1 MADGAGGAPGA
12 ARIPELRLSP
22 GGVPARVTCCVPDDA
37 GAASPAR
44 ACEESA
50 PCCAAHE
57 SGPLVCAFCLE
68 ETDEGGV
75 LAPCGSCR
83 GTLACVHADCL
94 RHDLQARAA
103 LCGTVWRCVQHAHAL
118 LCFLVVTR
126 ARPGR

>member
-12 ARIPELRLSP
+12 ARIPVLRLSP
-22 GGVPARVTCCVPDDA
+22 GDDAPAAACRVPDDA
-37 GAASPAR
+37 GAAAPAR

-50 PCCAAHE
+50 PRCCAAHEE

-68 ETDEGGV
+68 STDEGGV
-75 LAPCGSCR
+75 RAPCGSCR

-103 LCGTVWRCVQHAHAL
+103 RAVWRCVAL
-118 LCFLVVTR
+118 
-126 ARPGR
+126 